1 MKSMTGHGR
10 GEAVVKG
17 VRAVVECFSVNR
29 KQGEV
34 AVAASRDLAG
44 LEPLVREDVLKRVA
58 RGKVQVAVT
67 VERTASP
74 AATLLD
80 VRRAKEFL
88 HAARAL
94 QKSLGLSGEITIQTV
109 LAAPGVLSGGD
120 EEARTVWPAV
130 KNALAAALDD
140 LLAMRE
146 REGAHLQKELLRGAT
161 RLEELVKKVRRLA
174 PAVPKRHR
182 ENLHRRLAAAA
193 LPDALALDARLTTEI
208 AVFAERCD
216 ISEELTR
223 LDSHHLQLRENLTA
237 ATPVGRTL
245 EFLTQE
251 MGREWNTTGA
261 KANDADISR
270 LVVAAKAE
278 LDRLREQLANIE

>member
-1 MKSMTGHGR
+1 MNSMTGHGR

-17 VRAVVECFSVNR
+17 IRAVVECFSVNR

-34 AVAASRDLAG
+34 SVAAARELAW
-44 LEPLVREDVLKRVA
+44 LEPHLREDVLKRLS

-67 VERTASP
+67 VDRATSAASSLID
-74 AATLLD
+74 T
-80 VRRAKEFL
+80 RRAADFL
-88 HAARAL
+88 QAARAL
-94 QKSLGLSGEITIQTV
+94 QKSLGLPGEIALETV
-109 LAAPGVLSGGD
+109 LAAPGVLRSG
-120 EEARTVWPAV
+120 EETAREVLPAV
-130 KNALAAALDD
+130 RRALAAALDD
-140 LLAMRE
+140 LLAMRA
-146 REGAHLQKELLRGAT
+146 REGAHLQKELLRCAT
-161 RLEELVKKVRRLA
+161 RLEDLVKKVRRLA
-174 PAVPKRHR
+174 PAVPKRQR
-182 ENLHRRLAAAA
+182 DNLHRRLAAAG
-193 LPDALALDARLTTEI
+193 LPDAVLLDARLATEI

-223 LDSHHLQLRENLTA
+223 LDSHLVQLRENLAA

-261 KANDADISR
+261 KANDAGISR